1 MVVRYTIGS
10 SVLLTIYA
18 LKTMSANFA
27 HGTLR
32 PLNRTPQQTS
42 SSPSSMTESG
52 GSVID
57 VIRKRMQQ
65 MKDELAAAQD
75 GLHAY
80 QVERER
86 EKHGREQVCLTF
98 RLRTGNRRD
107 LIFNSRPKQIS
118 VGFNVV
124 FN

>member
-1 MVVRYTIGS
+1 
-10 SVLLTIYA
+10 
-18 LKTMSANFA
+18 MSANLNN
-27 HGTLR
+27 GTLR
-32 PLNRTPQQTS
+32 PLNRTTQQNS
-42 SSPSSMTESG
+42 SSPSPMTESGG

-75 GLHAY
+75 GLQAY

-86 EKHGREQVCLTF
+86 EKHTREQVWSRFL
-98 RLRTGNRRD
+98 RLRTGNRRYS
-107 LIFNSRPKQIS
+107 IFNSRPKQIS
-118 VGFNVV
+118 VVFNVV

>member
-1 MVVRYTIGS
+1 
-10 SVLLTIYA
+10 
-18 LKTMSANFA
+18 MSANFN

-32 PLNRTPQQTS
+32 SLNRTPQQSS
-42 SSPSSMTESG
+42 SSPSPMTEAG

-75 GLHAY
+75 GLQAY

-86 EKHGREQVCLTF
+86 EKHTREQVCS
-98 RLRTGNRRD
+98 RL
-107 LIFNSRPKQIS
+107 
-118 VGFNVV
+118 
-124 FN
+124 